1 MEKDMKLRKF
11 IATTIREY
19 LNEQQETETNLND
32 NFKKWFGSSK
42 IKDGGKPLIL
52 YHGTKTNFNVFKPSK
67 SIGNQG
73 ETDQI
78 EGMYF
83 TTNKDAA
90 SFFSIGDDERYLKPV
105 YLSLKNPYF
114 TDGNNELKNEL
125 GIDKLKDVNKTLKSL
140 GYDGLIMSRGFYA
153 KGGPFVLYLAFYP
166 NQIKSI
172 NNDGS
177 WDIDDDNIY
186 S

>member
-1 MEKDMKLRKF
+1 MLNIGKF
-11 IATTIREY
+11 ITTTLNGYIKEQTALDKIE
-19 LNEQQETETNLND
+19 LNE
-32 NFKKWFGSSK
+32 NFWKWFNGSKVKS
-42 IKDGGKPLIL
+42 GGNPLIV
-52 YHGTKTNFNVFKPSK
+52 YHGTKTNFNTFKPSK

-83 TTNKDAA
+83 TDNRDAA
-90 SFFSIGDDERYLKPV
+90 SFFSIGDDDRYIKPV
-105 YLSLKNPYF
+105 FLSLKNPYIV
-114 TDGNNELKNEL
+114 DGNNDLKKEL
-125 GIDKLKDVNKTLKSL
+125 GLVKLSAVNKTLKNL
-140 GYDGLIMSRGFYA
+140 GYDGLIMKRGFYA

-172 NNDGS
+172 HNGGT
-177 WDIDDDNIY
+177 WDISDNNIY

>member
-1 MEKDMKLRKF
+1 MTGRKN
-11 IATTIREY
+11 IATTIHEF
-19 LNEQQETETNLND
+19 LIEQQNIENNIND
-32 NFKKWFGSSK
+32 NFRKWFGNSK
-42 IKDGGKPLIL
+42 VKEGEKPLIL
-52 YHGTKTNFNVFKPSK
+52 YHGTKTNFNTFKASK

-83 TTNKDAA
+83 TTEKDAA
-90 SFFSIGDDERYLKPV
+90 SFFSISDDERYLKPV

-125 GIDKLKDVNKTLKSL
+125 SINKLSEVNKTLKEL
-140 GYDGLIMSRGFYA
+140 GHDGLIMKRGFYT
-153 KGGPFVLYLAFYP
+153 KGGPFTLYLAFYP

-177 WDIDDDNIY
+177 WDTNDNNIY